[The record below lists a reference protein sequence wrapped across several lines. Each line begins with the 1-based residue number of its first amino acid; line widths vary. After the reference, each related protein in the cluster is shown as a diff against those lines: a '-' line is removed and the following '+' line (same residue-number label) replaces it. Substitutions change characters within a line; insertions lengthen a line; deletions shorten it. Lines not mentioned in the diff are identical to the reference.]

1 MSSMVMCWLTLNAG
15 DPLRELLDPE
25 QIFEHILTG
34 LVRLPL
40 ALVVMLLLLSHFPQ
54 SDHFPEAFSADV

>member
-1 MSSMVMCWLTLNAG
+1 MTEEMLMCGLTLNAG

-25 QIFEHILTG
+25 QIFEHILAG

-40 ALVVMLLLLSHFPQ
+40 TLVVIMLSYHFSH
-54 SDHFPEAFSADV
+54 